1 MESDVIAISGL
12 TYAAIEALKRS
23 RMPDRYAGVASMFV
37 GVAISFLYG
46 LRDGHTLNQ
55 SGVATIIL
63 SGIISGLIAS
73 GFYSTTKA
81 VAERY

>member
-12 TYAAIEALKRS
+12 TYAAVEALKRS
-23 RMPDRYAGVASMFV
+23 RIPDRYAGVASMVV
-37 GVAISFLYG
+37 GVVIALLYG
-46 LRDGHTLNQ
+46 LSHGYALDQ
-55 SGVATIIL
+55 PGVATIIL

-73 GFYSTTKA
+73 GFYSTTKS